1 MQRIP
6 ASQVVYSMS
15 HRNPPVLRTPLP
27 ARLTFETLDC
37 FGGQVKSCAD
47 TVATLD
53 FSRVNP
59 ATGPVYL
66 EGVRPGDVVAV
77 HIQDIRV
84 FSPGIMVAAPG
95 AGVLGDL
102 VQQPETKMVEIKNG
116 KAQLGLLD
124 VPVAPM
130 IGVIGLAPAGE
141 DIPCGVPGRHGG
153 NMDTT
158 LIAAGSTVYLP
169 ARVEGGLLAMGDLHA
184 LMGDGEIMVSGV
196 EVAGEV
202 DVTVTSVPGWPLE
215 YPLVSTPQWVAV
227 LASAATLDEAAAL
240 ATRQMAGLLRNW
252 LGCSLNE
259 AGMLLSAV
267 GQLQI
272 SQVVDP
278 LKTARMA
285 LPRHILRRLGV
296 PLAF

>member
-1 MQRIP
+1 MHRVP

-15 HRNPPVLRTPLP
+15 ARHQPVLRVALP

-37 FGGQVKSCAD
+37 FAGQVKSCAD

-77 HIQDIRV
+77 HIREIRV
-84 FSPGIMVAAPG
+84 SSPGIMVAAPG

-102 VQQPETKMVEIKNG
+102 VQQPETKMVEIKDG
-116 KAQLGLLD
+116 QVQLGLLT

-130 IGVIGLAPAGE
+130 IGVIGLAPAEE

-169 ARVEGGLLAMGDLHA
+169 AQVEGGLLAMGDLHA

-202 DVTVTSVPGWPLE
+202 DVTVTCVPNWSLE
-215 YPLVSTPQWVAV
+215 YPLVVTPRWVAV
-227 LASAATLDEAAAL
+227 LASAATLDEAATL
-240 ATRQMAGLLRNW
+240 ATRQMAGMLQAW

-285 LPRHILRRLGV
+285 LPRHMLRQLGV